1 MAETPA
7 NPNAE
12 KEMSAIVNIIGHT
25 PIWVFPLIVVV
36 LWLGSINLRERNV
49 PLRSLLV
56 FPVVM
61 LVLSIGNS
69 VGTGAGPL
77 TALVA
82 WLFSAAI
89 GAAPGWYL
97 TQRPRA
103 IKSRSGRIIVQG
115 SVIPLLVCIA
125 LIALRYAFGYL
136 YGRYPDLRADQGYA
150 LALIAGGAL
159 LGGVMLGRYG
169 RLGLWYWQA
178 TANQKARRADA
189 SG

>member
-1 MAETPA
+1 
-7 NPNAE
+7 
-12 KEMSAIVNIIGHT
+12 MSAIVNVIGHT
-25 PIWVFPLIVVV
+25 PVWVFPLIVAV

-49 PLRSLLV
+49 SPRSLFV

-61 LVLSIGNS
+61 LVMSIGNS
-69 VGTGAGPL
+69 IGTSAGPW
-77 TALVA
+77 TALAA

-89 GAAPGWYL
+89 GAVIGWQL

-103 IKSRSGRIIVQG
+103 IEPKSGRITLPG
-115 SVIPLLVCIA
+115 SAIPLLVCIA
-125 LIALRYAFGYL
+125 IIILRYAFGYL
-136 YGRYPDLRADQGYA
+136 YGRYPDLRADENYA

-178 TANQKARRADA
+178 TASRKALQADA
-189 SG
+189 PR

>member
-1 MAETPA
+1 
-7 NPNAE
+7 
-12 KEMSAIVNIIGHT
+12 MSAIINIIGHT
-25 PIWVFPLIVVV
+25 PVWVFPLIVVV

-49 PLRSLLV
+49 PPRSMFV

-69 VGTGAGPL
+69 IGTSAGPL
-77 TALVA
+77 TALA
-82 WLFSAAI
+82 DWLFSAAI
-89 GAAPGWYL
+89 GAVIGWHL

-103 IKSRSGRIIVQG
+103 IEPKSGQIIVPG

-125 LIALRYAFGYL
+125 LITLRYAFGYL
-136 YGRYPDLRADQGYA
+136 YGRYPELRADQNYA
-150 LALIAGGAL
+150 LVLIAGGAL

-178 TANQKARRADA
+178 TANQRALQADA
-189 SG
+189 SR